1 MAKPGAEPIAKI
13 APRTMC
19 LRHLRRAAPGFGN
32 GASLKCG
39 PPAQGIGK
47 QAGLT
52 WRRLMSDELQLLPK
66 SIDFSARGRARVLL
80 WTVFGTLGAIV
91 ATLCMD
97 SFNFG
102 TFTPAQLQRAIITD
116 IILPLVIAPP
126 VFLFFSSKL
135 RELAIAH
142 HKLAIYA
149 STDSLT
155 AVLNRGA
162 FTTVVDA
169 YLSEVHSHERGGAL
183 LVIDVDHFK
192 RINDSFGHE
201 RGDEA
206 LRLIA
211 QTIREALRSVDL
223 VGRMGGE
230 EFGVFLP
237 GATASRAEIAAERI
251 RQAISDVDFQPNG
264 VRRPLSVSVG
274 GASFRDRVAFSA
286 LYREADRRLYEAK
299 DLGRNRVV
307 FSRPDDALG
316 QVAA

>member
-1 MAKPGAEPIAKI
+1 M
-13 APRTMC
+13 
-19 LRHLRRAAPGFGN
+19 
-32 GASLKCG
+32 
-39 PPAQGIGK
+39 
-47 QAGLT
+47 
-52 WRRLMSDELQLLPK
+52 
-66 SIDFSARGRARVLL
+66 VL
-80 WTVFGTLGAIV
+80 WTVFGTLGAVI

-97 SFNFG
+97 SVNFG

-116 IILPLVIAPP
+116 VILPMVIAPP

-142 HKLAIYA
+142 HELAIYA

-155 AVLNRGA
+155 RVLNRGA

-169 YLSEVHSHERGGAL
+169 YLNEVRSHELGGAL

-201 RGDEA
+201 LGDEA

-211 QTIREALRSVDL
+211 QAIKGVVRSVDL

-237 GATASRAEIAAERI
+237 GATALKAEVAAERI
-251 RQAISDVDFQPNG
+251 RQAINDVDFQPNG
-264 VRRPLSVSVG
+264 VKRSLSVSVG
-274 GASFRDRVAFSA
+274 GTSFLNRVAFPA

-307 FSRPDDALG
+307 FSHAEAALG